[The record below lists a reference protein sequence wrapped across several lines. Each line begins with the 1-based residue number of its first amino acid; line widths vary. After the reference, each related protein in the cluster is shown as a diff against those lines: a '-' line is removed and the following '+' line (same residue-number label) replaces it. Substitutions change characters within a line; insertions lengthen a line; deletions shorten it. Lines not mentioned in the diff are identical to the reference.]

1 MSWVQGEKR
10 SRVQSSVIMECF
22 NSLRCLYANLSLPFH
37 LSFPLPHCPPPISLP
52 SQTCSGWNVR
62 LSHRPARCLSSQPS
76 ILFSPSLRALCC
88 AEILI
93 RFFFFSS
100 PDSAL
105 IPPQD
110 LLINVLPATVT
121 TAGTDTG
128 IGPCTPAQT
137 HASADTQSL
146 PSF

>member
-1 MSWVQGEKR
+1 MLQ
-10 SRVQSSVIMECF
+10 F
-22 NSLRCLYANLSLPFH
+22 ASLFVCDLSLPFS
-37 LSFPLPHCPPPISLP
+37 LSLFSPPPLSLP
-52 SQTCSGWNVR
+52 SQTCSRWNV
-62 LSHRPARCLSSQPS
+62 LLPHRPARCLSSQPS
-76 ILFSPSLRALCC
+76 ILFSLSLRALCC